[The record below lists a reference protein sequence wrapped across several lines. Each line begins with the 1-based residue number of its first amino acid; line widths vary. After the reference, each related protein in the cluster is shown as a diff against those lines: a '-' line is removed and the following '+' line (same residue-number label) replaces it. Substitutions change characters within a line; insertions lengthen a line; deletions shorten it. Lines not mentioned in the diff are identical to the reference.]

1 MVRMAFFVFDLLNR
15 VGTRPSGHERQR
27 DTRAMHKNHCPD
39 AARPPIQAKR
49 PTPLN
54 FSRRDSS
61 PPQLSAS
68 CTLQPPLSL
77 TRRGQSRRGNRSPQD
92 RDRCGARSVRARQ
105 AGRGIWP
112 ADFERPRRHRPRC
125 VRRPP
130 QPRSLRRRKAPQRFP
145 YPHAYGSETAATP
158 PNGHVRQERATEAYR
173 PEAPLRQSAFLRV
186 PLPRSCRLRQ
196 ERAAEADFRAEVQL
210 RHSALLRVISQ
221 SRPRYR
227 FVLTRR
233 SD

>member
-105 AGRGIWP
+105 AGRGIW
-112 ADFERPRRHRPRC
+112 
-125 VRRPP
+125 
-130 QPRSLRRRKAPQRFP
+130 RFP

-158 PNGHVRQERATEAYR
+158 PNGHVRQERATEASR

-196 ERAAEADFRAEVQL
+196 ERAAEGDFRLEVQL

-221 SRPRYR
+221 LRARYR

>member
-158 PNGHVRQERATEAYR
+158 PNGHVRQERATETDFR
-173 PEAPLRQSAFLRV
+173 PGRRCGGPAITLRSFAPRCSSSNRLPSNFCVLSAMTTVFG
-186 PLPRSCRLRQ
+186 SAIACR
-196 ERAAEADFRAEVQL
+196 RAA
-210 RHSALLRVISQ
+210 
-221 SRPRYR
+221 R
-227 FVLTRR
+227 FGVSPTTACC
-233 SD
+233 